1 MKVTPDDRE
10 VHTTVTSPTSRPAGG
25 RSVAVPK
32 VTVVIPNYNHARY
45 LDRRIR
51 SVLDQTYQDFE
62 VIYLDDASTDD
73 SNVVF
78 RQYAD
83 DPRFTA
89 IYNQTN
95 SGSTFKQWNR
105 GLRRA
110 RGEYVWFAESDDY
123 ADERLLEELVAR
135 LDRDPRVGLAYCQ
148 SWEVDEHD
156 RNMGSMEQWIAEA
169 GETRWQRDFINDG
182 REECR
187 RSFLFKNTIP
197 NASGVLFRRAVYE
210 QVGGADETMRLCGDW
225 LLWIKILLVA
235 DIAFVARPLNYFRTH
250 ARTARSSTARGGVRV
265 EESYRVLAFLACNLP
280 IPRETLD
287 RACDLMARSWIYAVR
302 AARISW
308 RRNRAIYRVARCVDP
323 HLHRRLPLLTGQYL
337 FGGVRRRLVAA
348 FSRA

>member
-1 MKVTPDDRE
+1 MTVTPDDRE
-10 VHTTVTSPTSRPAGG
+10 VHTTVPGPASRPAGG

-32 VTVVIPNYNHARY
+32 VTVIIPNYNHARY

-73 SNVVF
+73 SNAVF

-89 IYNQTN
+89 VYNQIN

-105 GLRRA
+105 GMRRA

-123 ADERLLEELVAR
+123 ADERLLEELVIR

-210 QVGGADETMRLCGDW
+210 QVGGTDETMRLCGDW

-250 ARTARSSTARGGVRV
+250 ARTARSSTVRGGVRV

-280 IPRETLD
+280 LPREALD
-287 RACDLMARSWIYAVR
+287 RACDLAARDWLFAIR
-302 AARISW
+302 AARIPW
-308 RRNRAIYRVARCVDP
+308 RRNRAIYRVARGVDP
-323 HLHRRLPLLTGQYL
+323 RFHHRLLMLVGQYL
-337 FGGVRRRLVAA
+337 FKGAKRRLAA
-348 FSRA
+348 LLSRA